1 MELPEH
7 WLSTFLISVLESQ
20 AVQQSKKKK
29 KKKQQTHLQDEGRI
43 KTVLNYR
50 EHDDLC
56 RKSDGLKK
64 NSTVLNI

>member
-1 MELPEH
+1 MGLPEH
-7 WLSTFLISVLESQ
+7 WLSTFLITVLESQ

-29 KKKQQTHLQDEGRI
+29 GNKHIGWRK
-43 KTVLNYR
+43 NYR

-64 NSTVLNI
+64 KNSTVLNI